1 MLQATRRPVAEVGT
15 TLPRLRLESAAR
27 PVSLLL
33 LVLAAVLL
41 VLGVLR
47 MNTLLKARTVI
58 TSVQVEGD
66 IRNADRRLIA
76 QRIAP
81 LVGGDY
87 FSVDL
92 AAIRDAAMG
101 APWVDEVVVSRR
113 WPDGV
118 RVQVREKQPVALW
131 GAGGMLS
138 SRGDLF
144 VPNEVKSEVVDSSE
158 LPILFGPAN
167 KTVYVMEQYRAMN
180 SILRGLGMRIV
191 ELQLTDRMS
200 WFLRLDNG
208 IRLVVDQ
215 ADTIDKLQRFAYLY
229 DRQLKPDA
237 GNISSIDLRYQ
248 NGVSVGWKVQKTVKG
263 NGLRV

>member
-1 MLQATRRPVAEVGT
+1 MLQATRRPVAEAT
-15 TLPRLRLESAAR
+15 ALPKLRFENAAR
-27 PVSLLL
+27 PLSLALLL
-33 LVLAAVLL
+33 LATVLL
-41 VLGVLR
+41 VLGVAKAVKV
-47 MNTLLKARTVI
+47 MKARTVI
-58 TSVQVEGD
+58 TSVQIEGD
-66 IRNADRRLIA
+66 IRNTDRRLVA
-76 QRIAP
+76 SRIAP
-81 LVGGDY
+81 VVGGDY

-92 AAIRDAAMG
+92 AAIRDAAMS

-131 GAGGMLS
+131 GAGGMIS

-144 VPNEVKSEVVDSSE
+144 VPNEAKSEVVDSND
-158 LPILFGPAN
+158 LPILFGPPG

-215 ADTIDKLQRFAYLY
+215 TDTIDKLQRFAYLY

-237 GNISSIDLRYQ
+237 DNIASIDLRYQ
-248 NGVSVGWKVQKTVKG
+248 NGVSVGWKVQKIVKG